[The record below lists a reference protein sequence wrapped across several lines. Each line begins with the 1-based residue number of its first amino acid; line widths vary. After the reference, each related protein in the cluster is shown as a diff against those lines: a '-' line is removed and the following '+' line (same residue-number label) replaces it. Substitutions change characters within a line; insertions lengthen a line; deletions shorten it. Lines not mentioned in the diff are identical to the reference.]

1 MLWGAGRTCLH
12 YAANYGFESCLDALL
27 SRPELETDARDKT
40 GDTALHL
47 AAVNGF
53 PMCAFNLTKAAPQTC
68 LITNKAGQ
76 SAIDVAVSNDRGEV
90 RHAFQCQQHLYTCT
104 GGAEAV
110 LAVINPDAC

>member
-1 MLWGAGRTCLH
+1 MVLLCSGNDLAVVWGAGRTCLH

-27 SRPELETDARDKT
+27 SRPELETDARDKA

-47 AAVNGF
+47 AAINGF

-68 LITNKAGQ
+68 LIANKAGQ

-90 RHAFQCQQHLYTCT
+90 RLACQF
-104 GGAEAV
+104 
-110 LAVINPDAC
+110 